1 MGRYASNSGGGDFK
15 QAPAG
20 THIARCFRMVD
31 LGTQHS
37 EYLGEPIVRNQF
49 IVMFELPLETIE
61 IDGVEKPLIVSKFYT
76 NSMNEKATW
85 RKDLESWRSKPFT
98 DEEVQKFDNEA
109 VLGKPL
115 MVSVVLNDKG
125 KARVVGV
132 SAVPKGMT
140 CPPQVNP
147 SQKFWI
153 DEWDDNKFA
162 ALPQGLKDIIVKS
175 DEYKAAF
182 TPPVNEDADDPN
194 EKFDSAKHVD
204 KMDDDIPF

>member
-1 MGRYASNSGGGDFK
+1 
-15 QAPAG
+15 
-20 THIARCFRMVD
+20 MVD

-61 IDGVEKPLIVSKFYT
+61 IDGVSKPLIVSKFYT

-98 DEEVQKFDNEA
+98 DEELNRFDNQN

-115 MVSVVLNDKG
+115 MVSVVHNDKG

-132 SAVPKGMT
+132 SAVPKGMV

-147 SQKFWI
+147 SSTFWI

-175 DEYKAAF
+175 DEYRAAF
-182 TPPVNEDADDPN
+182 TPPDNHDADEPF
-194 EKFDSAKHVD
+194 EKPLATKGVD
-204 KMDDDIPF
+204 KLDDDIPF